1 MIGKNKVVELEN
13 AVYLK
18 SINEDF
24 EIASHKKT
32 PKKLK
37 PKRMEKT

>member
-32 PKKLK
+32 PKN
-37 PKRMEKT
+37 